1 MKKSA
6 RARRMERRHKRH
18 RGGATLSLT
27 SLMDIF
33 TILVFFLLVNSSNNQ
48 QLPDNENITLP
59 ESTAKEL
66 PEEVLTVQVSGQ
78 AVIIDGT
85 EVANVRQILQSEKET
100 VPALVKE
107 LKQRS
112 ESTLPVG
119 NSEKTEKLGRQ
130 VLILAD
136 REIPYK
142 LLQKVMV
149 SCNKTDYRRISF
161 AVLRK
166 AGEEA

>member
-1 MKKSA
+1 
-6 RARRMERRHKRH
+6 
-18 RGGATLSLT
+18 
-27 SLMDIF
+27 MDIF

-59 ESTAKEL
+59 ESTAKQL
-66 PEEVLTVQVSGQ
+66 PEEVLTIQVSGQ
-78 AVIIDGT
+78 NVIIDNKK
-85 EVANVRQILQSEKET
+85 VADVRQILESDEDKI
-100 VPALVKE
+100 PALIQE
-107 LKQRS
+107 LKRRS
-112 ESTLPVG
+112 DRSLPVG
-119 NSEKTEKLGRQ
+119 NAEKAKKLGRQ

-149 SCNKTDYRRISF
+149 SCNQTDYRRISF

-166 AGEEA
+166 AQEEEA

>member
-66 PEEVLTVQVSGQ
+66 PDEVLTVQVSGQ

-85 EVANVRQILQSEKET
+85 KIADVRQILQSQQDT
-100 VPALVKE
+100 VPSLVQE
-107 LKQRS
+107 LNQRS
-112 ESTLPVG
+112 ERTLPVG
-119 NSEKTEKLGRQ
+119 NAGKAEKLGRQ

-166 AGEEA
+166 AEEEA